1 MPHPTTVWAVE
12 LSLDA
17 PLEEI
22 KGSLALEP
30 DALVFTP
37 KDVNRPERR
46 LPLSGLIKVHRLRG
60 SPVLMVVREEG
71 RMQAR
76 TAFYFVQPPPLDR
89 PEAQARPG
97 FLGIQRN
104 AQRKARRQNLG
115 YLGVWNREKRFVVRE
130 WELAVRTALSS
141 ARG

>member
-1 MPHPTTVWAVE
+1 MPHPATVWAVE
-12 LSLDA
+12 LTLDA
-17 PLEEI
+17 PLEEV
-22 KGSLALEP
+22 KGSLTLEP

-37 KDVNRPERR
+37 NDVNRAERR
-46 LPLSGLIKVHRLRG
+46 LSLSGLIKVHRLRG

-71 RMQAR
+71 RMHAR

-104 AQRKARRQNLG
+104 VQRKARRQNLG

-130 WELAVRTALSS
+130 WERAIRTALASV
-141 ARG
+141 RG